1 MYVCIQKCCDAEDC
15 DVAFLLKQRCY
26 LVTCYTK
33 KGCETVPARHS
44 LFRPR
49 VSHVQRTN
57 VSQLMSF
64 MDEQDNAYSSG
75 KTASVQSR
83 SSTRTHFITP
93 SSTLPAPVNSLDSS
107 SVHKTEPKTSSTHKA
122 QASPAHHSR
131 TKHHKINTGKK
142 KHRSGNLA
150 TQKRSQRVTVAP
162 ELKKRK
168 SMKSKKR
175 RRVKHKHKPKE
186 AKSESSR
193 VKMQHFELKM
203 VEKKNQ
209 FQHIVMT
216 YNFI

>member
-1 MYVCIQKCCDAEDC
+1 MGVCIQKCCDAEDC

-142 KHRSGNLA
+142 KII
-150 TQKRSQRVTVAP
+150 T
-162 ELKKRK
+162 
-168 SMKSKKR
+168 
-175 RRVKHKHKPKE
+175 
-186 AKSESSR
+186 
-193 VKMQHFELKM
+193 KMYLNM
-203 VEKKNQ
+203 SVVV
-209 FQHIVMT
+209 HILNVFFLDSLNRLQ
-216 YNFI
+216 YNDYFLNFVIK